1 MGLQNL
7 ADIHPAGNAER
18 IEHDVDRRA
27 IFQERHVF
35 HRHDLRHHALVAVP
49 AGHFV
54 AGLDLA
60 LHRDE
65 DLDHL
70 HHAGR
75 QLVAALQLLDLVDEA
90 AFKAL
95 AAFLILRPQGL
106 DLRHPLFLRNGELPP
121 LRARIIFQHR
131 IIDDGVFLEA
141 LRSGR
146 ALSAFQHFRQPA
158 VDVAVKDRLF
168 VVAVLGQTLD
178 LLALDRHG
186 ALVLLHAVAVEDA
199 HFHHRAIGARRHAQR
214 GIAHIRRL
222 LAEDGAQQLL
232 LRRHRALA
240 LRRDLADQDVARLHL
255 GADIDDAGLVEVLQR
270 LFGNVGNVARDLFR
284 TQLGVARHHL
294 EFLNVNGGE
303 DVVADDPLR
312 QKD

>member
-1 MGLQNL
+1 M
-7 ADIHPAGNAER
+7 
-18 IEHDVDRRA
+18 
-27 IFQERHVF
+27 
-35 HRHDLRHHALVAVP
+35 
-49 AGHFV
+49 
-54 AGLDLA
+54 
-60 LHRDE
+60 
-65 DLDHL
+65 
-70 HHAGR
+70 
-75 QLVAALQLLDLVDEA
+75 
-90 AFKAL
+90 
-95 AAFLILRPQGL
+95 
-106 DLRHPLFLRNGELPP
+106 
-121 LRARIIFQHR
+121 RARIIFQHR

-186 ALVLLHAVAVEDA
+186 ALVLLHAVAIEDA

-214 GIAHIRRL
+214 GIAHVRRL

-255 GADIDDAGLVEVLQR
+255 GADIDDAGLVEVLQG
-270 LFGNVGNVARDLFR
+270 LLGDVGNVARDLLR

-294 EFLNVNGGE
+294 ELLDVDRGE

-312 QKD
+312 DQDRILEVVAVPRHEGDQHVAAQRQLAVIGRRPVGDHFAFFHNVADLDQRALGDAGVLVGALELQQLVDVDAGF